1 MRVVPMQPRGPDIMR
16 VPRLMTAHRMKFP
29 GSALAALSIV
39 VLVSGCG
46 ADAPDPAA
54 ATGAA
59 ALAVALVPVERA
71 AVDRSV
77 AASGAIAAWEE
88 MQLGVEVSGLRVAR
102 VEVEVGDQ
110 VERGAL
116 LVALDGRTID
126 SELRQAAAALE
137 EAEAALVLA
146 RSNLERGR
154 QLRSRQLISAAELDQ
169 LGAGVV
175 QAQARVSTTAAL
187 RDAARLRLDYATLR
201 APDAGVISRRDVQPG
216 QVVMAGDE
224 MLRLIRQGRLEW
236 RAALAEGDLVAIQP
250 DMRAVLTAPDGS
262 VVEGSVRAVSPS
274 LDVATRTGTVY
285 VDLPQ
290 PGGLRA
296 GMFAQGAIRLGD
308 TPGLTV
314 PLSSVVRRDGYA
326 YVFVVDPK
334 QRVAQ
339 RRIEV
344 GRVSG
349 GRIEILD
356 GVAEGEQVVGRGAGF
371 LSDGDRVRV
380 VAADVAA
387 AQP

>member
-1 MRVVPMQPRGPDIMR
+1 
-16 VPRLMTAHRMKFP
+16 
-29 GSALAALSIV
+29 
-39 VLVSGCG
+39 
-46 ADAPDPAA
+46 
-54 ATGAA
+54 
-59 ALAVALVPVERA
+59 VPVERA

-77 AASGAIAAWEE
+77 SASGAIAAWEE

-154 QLRSRQLISAAELDQ
+154 QLRSRQLISTAELDQ

-250 DMRAVLTAPDGS
+250 GMGAVLTAPDGS

-326 YVFVVDPK
+326 YVFVVDAK

-387 AQP
+387 ANP

>member
-1 MRVVPMQPRGPDIMR
+1 MPPAKPALPRR
-16 VPRLMTAHRMKFP
+16 A
-29 GSALAALSIV
+29 ALALLA
-39 VLVSGCG
+39 VLVTGCG
-46 ADAPDPAA
+46 GGGEAKPAA
-54 ATGAA
+54 AGAS
-59 ALAVALVPVERA
+59 LAVNLVAVERA

-77 AASGAIAAWEE
+77 AASGGIAAWEE
-88 MQLGVEVSGLRVAR
+88 MLLGVEVSGLRVAS
-102 VEVEVGDQ
+102 VAVEVGDSVQ
-110 VERGAL
+110 KGAV

-126 SELRQAAAALE
+126 SELRQAAAAVE

-154 QLRSRQLISAAELDQ
+154 QLRSRQLISHAELDQ
-169 LGAGVV
+169 LGAAVV
-175 QAQARVSTTAAL
+175 QAQARVNTTAAQ

-201 APDAGVISRRDVQPG
+201 APDDGVISRRDVQPG

-236 RAALAEGDLVAIQP
+236 RAALAEADLVAVQP
-250 DMRAVLTAPDGS
+250 GMAASLTAPGGA
-262 VVEGSVRAVSPS
+262 VVRGSVRAVSPS
-274 LDVATRTGTVY
+274 LDPATRTGTVY

-296 GMFAQGAIRLGD
+296 GMFAQGFIHLGD
-308 TPGLTV
+308 TPGLSV

-326 YVFVVDPK
+326 YVFVVDPQ

-349 GRIEILD
+349 ERIEILD
-356 GVAEGEQVVGRGAGF
+356 GVAEGERVVGRGAAF

-380 VAADVAA
+380 VAEAA
-387 AQP
+387 ADAAP